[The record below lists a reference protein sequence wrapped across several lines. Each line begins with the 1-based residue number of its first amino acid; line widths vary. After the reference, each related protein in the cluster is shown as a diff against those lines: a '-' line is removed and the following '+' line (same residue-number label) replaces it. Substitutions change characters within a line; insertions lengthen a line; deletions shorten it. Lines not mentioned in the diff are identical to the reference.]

1 MAVVVPPATFIV
13 QRTVSADFDVVIFV
27 FGCKPHISKISKAF
41 REKLRRSEKAM
52 LLAAYH
58 SQ

>member
-1 MAVVVPPATFIV
+1 MAGIIPPATFIV
-13 QRTVSADFDVVIFV
+13 QRTVSADFHVVIFV

-41 REKLRRSEKAM
+41 REKLRKSEKAM

>member
-1 MAVVVPPATFIV
+1 MAVAVPPATFIV
-13 QRTVSADFDVVIFV
+13 QRTVSADFNVVIFV
-27 FGCKPHISKISKAF
+27 FGCKPHVSRISNAF
-41 REKLRRSEKAM
+41 RKKLRKSEEAM